1 VEHRRDQLAW
11 NLHST
16 HTQEGDIVE
25 LVGLRHKHFLVQLK
39 QDAIFQS
46 HRGIIKH
53 ADLLGLP
60 WGSQVLS
67 HLGSPFFVI
76 QPSLGDLLRETRRQ
90 TQILYPKDIGFL
102 MVTMGIGPGQHIIEA
117 GTGSGALTTALAFSV
132 GKEGKVFSYDMREDF
147 QKLAKENLTR
157 VGLDDRVTFKIGDI
171 ANGFDE
177 TDADALFLDVPNP
190 FDYMVQVK
198 KALRPGGFF
207 GCILPTTNQV
217 SILLTALRHELFAFI
232 DVCEVMLRY
241 YQAEADRFRPTDRM
255 VAHTGY
261 LIFAR
266 PVLPGMGGVD
276 KDLLIE
282 NTTDNS
288 LEQL

>member
-1 VEHRRDQLAW
+1 M
-11 NLHST
+11 
-16 HTQEGDIVE
+16 
-25 LVGLRHKHFLVQLK
+25 
-39 QDAIFQS
+39 
-46 HRGIIKH
+46 
-53 ADLLGLP
+53 
-60 WGSQVLS
+60 
-67 HLGSPFFVI
+67 
-76 QPSLGDLLRETRRQ
+76 

-102 MVTMGIGPGQHIIEA
+102 LVTMGIGPGQHVIEA

-132 GKEGKVFSYDMREDF
+132 GREGKVFSYDMRPDF
-147 QKLAKENLTR
+147 QKLAKENLIR
-157 VGLDDRVTFKIGDI
+157 VGLDERVTFKTADI

-177 TDADALFLDVPNP
+177 NEIDALFLDVPNP
-190 FDYMVQVK
+190 FDYMSQVK
-198 KALRPGGFF
+198 KALKPGGFF

-217 SILLTALRHELFAFI
+217 IILLTALRHELFAFI

-266 PVLPGMGGVD
+266 PVLSSIGEVD

-282 NTTDNS
+282 NITENGID
-288 LEQL
+288 QL

>member
-1 VEHRRDQLAW
+1 MAW

-16 HTQEGDIVE
+16 HTHEGDIVE

-60 WGSQVLS
+60 WGSQVFS
-67 HLGSPFFVI
+67 HLGSPFFII
-76 QPSLGDLLRETRRQ
+76 QPSLGDLLRETRRM

-102 MVTMGIGPGQHIIEA
+102 MVTMGIGPGQHVIEA

-132 GKEGKVFSYDMREDF
+132 GKEGKVYSYDMRPDF

-157 VGLDDRVTFKIGDI
+157 VGLDERVTFKTADI

-177 TDADALFLDVPNP
+177 TEIDALFLDVPNP
-190 FDYMVQVK
+190 FDYMSQVK

-217 SILLTALRHELFAFI
+217 TILLTALRHELFAFI

-266 PVLPGMGGVD
+266 PVLPSIGEVD

-282 NTTDNS
+282 NITENGMD
-288 LEQL
+288 QL

>member
-1 VEHRRDQLAW
+1 LAW

-16 HTQEGDIVE
+16 HTQYGDIVA

-53 ADLLGLP
+53 ADLIGLP
-60 WGSQVLS
+60 WGSQVFS
-67 HLGSPFFVI
+67 HLGSPFFI
-76 QPSLGDLLRETRRQ
+76 MQPSLGDLLRETRRM

-102 MVTMGIGPGQHIIEA
+102 LINMGIGPGQHVIEA

-132 GKEGKVFSYDMREDF
+132 GKEGKVFSYDMRADF
-147 QKLAKENLTR
+147 QKLAKENLTWI
-157 VGLDDRVTFKIGDI
+157 GLEDRVTFKIADI

-177 TDADALFLDVPNP
+177 TEIDALFLDVPNP
-190 FDYMVQVK
+190 FDYMSQVK
-198 KALRPGGFF
+198 KALKSGGFF

-266 PVLPGMGGVD
+266 PVLPSIGEID
-276 KDLLIE
+276 KTLLIDNTAE
-282 NTTDNS
+282 NDMD
-288 LEQL
+288 QL

>member
-16 HTQEGDIVE
+16 HTQDGDIVE

-53 ADLLGLP
+53 ADLIGLP

-76 QPSLGDLLRETRRQ
+76 QPALGDLLRETRRQ

-132 GKEGKVFSYDMREDF
+132 GKEGKVFSYDKREDF
-147 QKLAKENLTR
+147 QKLAKENLSR
-157 VGLDDRVTFKIGDI
+157 IGLDERVIFKIGDI

-190 FDYMVQVK
+190 FDYMAQVK

-266 PVLPGMGGVD
+266 PVLPGTSEVA
-276 KDLLIE
+276 KELLIE
-282 NTTDNS
+282 NTTDNN

>member
-1 VEHRRDQLAW
+1 MAW

-60 WGSQVLS
+60 WGSQVFS

-76 QPSLGDLLRETRRQ
+76 QPSLGDLLRETRRM

-102 MVTMGIGPGQHIIEA
+102 MVTMGIGPGQHVIEA

-132 GKEGKVFSYDMREDF
+132 GKEGKVYSYDMRPDF

-157 VGLDDRVTFKIGDI
+157 VGLDERVTFKTADI

-177 TDADALFLDVPNP
+177 TEIDALFLDVPNP
-190 FDYMVQVK
+190 FDYMSQVK

-217 SILLTALRHELFAFI
+217 TILLTALRHELFAFI

-266 PVLPGMGGVD
+266 PALSSIGEVD

-282 NTTDNS
+282 NITENGID
-288 LEQL
+288 QL

>member
-1 VEHRRDQLAW
+1 LAW

-39 QDAIFQS
+39 PEAIFQS

-60 WGSQVLS
+60 WGSQVFS
-67 HLGSPFFVI
+67 HLGSPFFVM
-76 QPSLGDLLRETRRQ
+76 QPSLGDLLRETRRM

-102 MVTMGIGPGQHIIEA
+102 LVTMGIGPGQHVIEA

-132 GKEGKVFSYDMREDF
+132 GREGKVFSYDMRPDF
-147 QKLAKENLTR
+147 QKLAKENLIR
-157 VGLDDRVTFKIGDI
+157 VGLDERVTFKTADI

-177 TDADALFLDVPNP
+177 NEIDALFLDVPNP
-190 FDYMVQVK
+190 FDYMSQVK
-198 KALRPGGFF
+198 KALKPGGFF

-217 SILLTALRHELFAFI
+217 IILLTALRHELFAFI

-266 PVLPGMGGVD
+266 PVLSSVGEVD

-282 NTTDNS
+282 NITENS
-288 LEQL
+288 IDQL